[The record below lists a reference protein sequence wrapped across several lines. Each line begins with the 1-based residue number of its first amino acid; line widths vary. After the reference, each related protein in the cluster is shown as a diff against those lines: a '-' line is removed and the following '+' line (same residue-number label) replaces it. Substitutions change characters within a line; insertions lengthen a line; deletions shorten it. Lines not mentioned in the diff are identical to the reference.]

1 MFDTIKEVGGNFL
14 ASKGST
20 VFFAF
25 AAGILFYFYYNT
37 QSIIEE
43 QKQEISNLNTLL
55 GQTKSK
61 VESERLRCNN
71 EIDLEVL
78 RKNNSILKQEKE
90 QLENAKNNLLKYS
103 QQKEEEVNNINKE
116 LNNIKNKEC
125 LNKIVDNET
134 VESLNKIFNGD
145 NDVF

>member
-125 LNKIVDNET
+125 LNKIVDDET

-145 NDVF
+145 SDVF